1 MSTTLALRLPASE
14 AEIIARYAA
23 ATQRTRTEII
33 REFVRS
39 LEPQI
44 PKHGKPKARKA

>member
-1 MSTTLALRLPASE
+1 MSKTLALRLPETE

-39 LEPQI
+39 LEIQI
-44 PKHGKPKARKA
+44 PKPAKTKRRA

>member
-39 LEPQI
+39 LETQI
-44 PKHGKPKARKA
+44 PKTTKAKARQS